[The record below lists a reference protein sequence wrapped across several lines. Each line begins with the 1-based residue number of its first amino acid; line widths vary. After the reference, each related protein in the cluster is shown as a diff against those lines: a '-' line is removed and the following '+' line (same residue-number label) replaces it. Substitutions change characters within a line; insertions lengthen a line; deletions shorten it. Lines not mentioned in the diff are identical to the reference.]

1 MTREQMIEALAKS
14 NNEIVANKC
23 KRILNGELSIEEALE
38 SSGSFM
44 TYVLKGMYKEAI
56 QVADAENKIALYIYK
71 DENNYGNWGNATI
84 ITHKGNCNNPIHK
97 HND

>member
-14 NNEIVANKC
+14 NNEIVADKC
-23 KRILNGELSIEEALE
+23 KRILNRELSIEDALDT
-38 SSGSFM
+38 SGSFM

-56 QVADAENKIALYIYK
+56 QVADTHNKIALYIYK
-71 DENNYGNWGNATI
+71 DENN
-84 ITHKGNCNNPIHK
+84 PIHK

>member
-1 MTREQMIEALAKS
+1 MIEALAKS

-23 KRILNGELSIEEALE
+23 KRILNGQLSIEDALE

-71 DENNYGNWGNATI
+71 DENNLN
-84 ITHKGNCNNPIHK
+84 
-97 HND
+97 

>member
-14 NNEIVANKC
+14 NNEIVAKKC
-23 KRILNGELSIEEALE
+23 KRILNGELSIEEVLF

-71 DENNYGNWGNATI
+71 DENNLN
-84 ITHKGNCNNPIHK
+84 
-97 HND
+97 

>member
-14 NNEIVANKC
+14 NNEIVADKC
-23 KRILNGELSIEEALE
+23 KRILNGELSIEDALE
-38 SSGSFM
+38 YSGSFM

-71 DENNYGNWGNATI
+71 DENNI
-84 ITHKGNCNNPIHK
+84 S
-97 HND
+97 

>member
-14 NNEIVANKC
+14 NNEIVAKKC
-23 KRILNGELSIEEALE
+23 KRILNGELSIEEVLF

-71 DENNYGNWGNATI
+71 DENNI
-84 ITHKGNCNNPIHK
+84 S
-97 HND
+97 

>member
-1 MTREQMIEALAKS
+1 MTRQQMIEALAKS
-14 NNEIVANKC
+14 NNEIVAKKC
-23 KRILNGELSIEEALE
+23 KRILSGELSIEEVLY

-71 DENNYGNWGNATI
+71 DENNI
-84 ITHKGNCNNPIHK
+84 S
-97 HND
+97 

>member
-1 MTREQMIEALAKS
+1 MIEALAKS
-14 NNEIVANKC
+14 NNEIVAKKC
-23 KRILNGELSIEEALE
+23 KRILNGELSIEEVLF

-71 DENNYGNWGNATI
+71 DENNI
-84 ITHKGNCNNPIHK
+84 S
-97 HND
+97 

>member
-14 NNEIVANKC
+14 NNEIVADKC
-23 KRILNGELSIEEALE
+23 KRILNGQLSIEDALE

-71 DENNYGNWGNATI
+71 DENNLN
-84 ITHKGNCNNPIHK
+84 
-97 HND
+97 

>member
-14 NNEIVANKC
+14 NNEIVAKKC
-23 KRILNGELSIEEALE
+23 KRILSGELSIEEVLY

-71 DENNYGNWGNATI
+71 DENNLN
-84 ITHKGNCNNPIHK
+84 
-97 HND
+97 

>member
-14 NNEIVANKC
+14 NNDIVAKKC
-23 KRILNGELSIEEALE
+23 KRILSGELSIEEVLY

-71 DENNYGNWGNATI
+71 DENNI
-84 ITHKGNCNNPIHK
+84 S
-97 HND
+97 

>member
-14 NNEIVANKC
+14 NNEIVAKKC
-23 KRILNGELSIEEALE
+23 KRILSGELSIEEVLY

-71 DENNYGNWGNATI
+71 DENNI
-84 ITHKGNCNNPIHK
+84 S
-97 HND
+97 

>member
-14 NNEIVANKC
+14 NNEIVAKKC
-23 KRILNGELSIEEALE
+23 KRILSGELSIEEVLF

-71 DENNYGNWGNATI
+71 DENNLN
-84 ITHKGNCNNPIHK
+84 
-97 HND
+97 

>member
-1 MTREQMIEALAKS
+1 MFRKNKKKIVNNNKTMTREQMIEALAKS
-14 NNEIVANKC
+14 NNEIVAKKC
-23 KRILNGELSIEEALE
+23 KRILSGELSIEEVLF

-71 DENNYGNWGNATI
+71 DENNLN
-84 ITHKGNCNNPIHK
+84 
-97 HND
+97 

>member
-1 MTREQMIEALAKS
+1 MIEALAKS
-14 NNEIVANKC
+14 NNDIVAKKC
-23 KRILNGELSIEEALE
+23 KRILSGELSIEEVLY

-71 DENNYGNWGNATI
+71 DENNI
-84 ITHKGNCNNPIHK
+84 S
-97 HND
+97 

>member
-1 MTREQMIEALAKS
+1 MTRQQMIEALAKS
-14 NNEIVANKC
+14 NNEIVADKC
-23 KRILNGELSIEEALE
+23 KRILNGQLSIEDALD

-71 DENNYGNWGNATI
+71 DENNI
-84 ITHKGNCNNPIHK
+84 
-97 HND
+97 

>member
-1 MTREQMIEALAKS
+1 MLFLIIKKMTREQMIEALAKS
-14 NNEIVANKC
+14 NNEIVAKKC
-23 KRILNGELSIEEALE
+23 KRILSGELSIEEVLY

-71 DENNYGNWGNATI
+71 DENNI
-84 ITHKGNCNNPIHK
+84 S
-97 HND
+97 

>member
-1 MTREQMIEALAKS
+1 MPSKIKSMTREQMIEALAKS
-14 NNEIVANKC
+14 NNEIVADKC
-23 KRILNGELSIEEALE
+23 KRILNGQLSIEDALE

-71 DENNYGNWGNATI
+71 DENNLN
-84 ITHKGNCNNPIHK
+84 
-97 HND
+97 

>member
-14 NNEIVANKC
+14 NNGIVADKC
-23 KRILNGELSIEEALE
+23 KRILNGELSIEDALE
-38 SSGSFM
+38 YSGSFM

-71 DENNYGNWGNATI
+71 DENNLN
-84 ITHKGNCNNPIHK
+84 
-97 HND
+97 